1 MEDFAKMMIEIY
13 PILAGLWLGMVLG
26 WCIFDLRFPL
36 EEKNV
41 RNLMGLMGIAVVL
54 CLLRSLAGVV

>member
-13 PILAGLWLGMVLG
+13 PILAGLWFGMVLG

-41 RNLMGLMGIAVVL
+41 RNLMELMGIAVVL